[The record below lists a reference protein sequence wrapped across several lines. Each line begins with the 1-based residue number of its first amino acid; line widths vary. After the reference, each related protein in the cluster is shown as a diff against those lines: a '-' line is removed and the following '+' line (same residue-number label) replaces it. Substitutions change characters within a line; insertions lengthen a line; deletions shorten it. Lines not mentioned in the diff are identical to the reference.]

1 MTIEEVMA
9 IPFVWHQGFGNVDLY
24 RLHLPQ
30 SNENEG
36 KKENTNP
43 EWWSWWLF
51 GPFQSCLP
59 INDTMLINGLISCRE
74 SRLQIG
80 STRANVPSCAIM
92 YRCKILLSH
101 HSWNSLRT
109 ARDAR
114 QWVWP
119 MLKHSNGSWKWK
131 PLQWARHR
139 GGWAGGPLK
148 KNKKISR
155 YVYWNYF
162 FRSCICKS
170 IYADTPHWPEV
181 CILAWEGS
189 VKQYVYIVQSN
200 IQGFWRDKFVI
211 CGPEMINFCVITLG
225 LGQKYQASS
234 CQKMA

>member
-1 MTIEEVMA
+1 MRMK
-9 IPFVWHQGFGNVDLY
+9 G
-24 RLHLPQ
+24 R
-30 SNENEG
+30 
-36 KKENTNP
+36 KKTQTPNDGVGD
-43 EWWSWWLF
+43 SSGLF
-51 GPFQSCLP
+51 S
-59 INDTMLINGLISCRE
+59 RV
-74 SRLQIG
+74 SRLMTQCSSMDWFHAESLG
-80 STRANVPSCAIM
+80 FKSVQHVPMCHHVSSCAIM
-92 YRCKILLSH
+92 YPCWIVISH

-162 FRSCICKS
+162 LGSCICKS